1 MMNDSDRQA
10 VLQVLKA
17 ANNNND
23 VPENNNEME
32 TIAKM
37 DAHGRVI
44 KLQLKT
50 CIELQSLPPEIGD
63 LVELRE
69 LCLYWCRNLT
79 TLPKEIERLENTL
92 QVLHLCWCNH
102 LTVLPPEMGRLTQ
115 LQRLVLTGSSQM
127 RHLPKEIWDLTQ
139 LQVLDLHN
147 CPKLDIMEFLSAAK
161 TETKYS
167 LETLELS
174 HNTLDH
180 DDLHQLWDVVSR
192 FPKLTTLNLTF
203 NRIGTLNNSNSNNN
217 NSNILWEQPNIK
229 LRNLVLTAN
238 PVMANTKVCEKE
250 TLVKILLANPQ
261 LSFVGA
267 GMVSHGFMSS
277 PLCSPRIRQLL
288 DLNHAGRGLF
298 CCNSSSDYSEA
309 SSSSSAPSVPAP
321 SVPAPSSSA
330 VAPLSLWPIVLERA
344 HDKFQNF
351 PKRRSDVIYQ
361 LLHGPAFACHD

>member
-1 MMNDSDRQA
+1 VFLREQNKKLPNTLIMMNDTDRQA
-10 VLQVLKA
+10 VLQVLNA
-17 ANNNND
+17 ANL
-23 VPENNNEME
+23 PENEPE

-44 KLQLKT
+44 KLQLKS
-50 CIELQSLPPEIGD
+50 CFELKSLPTEIGD

-79 TLPKEIERLENTL
+79 TLPKEIELFSENL

-102 LTVLPPEMGRLTQ
+102 LTVLPPEMGRLKQ
-115 LQRLVLTGSSQM
+115 LKRLVLTGSSQM
-127 RHLPKEIWDLTQ
+127 IHLPKEIWELTQ

-147 CPKLDIMEFLSAAK
+147 CLKLEIMEFLSASK
-161 TETKYS
+161 TQTNYS

-180 DDLHQLWDVVSR
+180 DDLHHLWDVVSR

-203 NRIGTLNNSNSNNN
+203 NRIRTFLNNNNNN

-238 PVMANTKVCEKE
+238 PIMANTKVCEKE
-250 TLVKILLANPQ
+250 ALVKILLANPQ

-277 PLCSPRIRQLL
+277 PLCSPQIRQLL
-288 DLNHAGRGLF
+288 DLNHTGRGLF
-298 CCNSSSDYSEA
+298 CSVEA
-309 SSSSSAPSVPAP
+309 SASP
-321 SVPAPSSSA
+321 SA
-330 VAPLSLWPIVLERA
+330 VAAAPAVPLSLWPMVLERA

-361 LLHGPAFACHD
+361 LLHGPAFACHEWADRPL